1 MGEAD
6 KLMAL
11 CAGARAISPGLE
23 VKVVASSDDPEKW
36 SVVVSVSS
44 VILIWT
50 EYASLDTALDSALR
64 KLTNMSQRTL
74 AAVEAHK
81 E

>member
-1 MGEAD
+1 MGESD
-6 KLMAL
+6 KLKAL

-23 VKVVASSDDPEKW
+23 VKMVASSDDPDQW

-50 EYASLDTALDSALR
+50 EYAPLDKALDRALH
-64 KLTNMSQRTL
+64 KLASMSQHTL
-74 AAVEAHK
+74 EAINVPK